1 MDAVSGNKALKEI
14 EKILGKARV
23 MLADVDR
30 EFGHSRESLAELR
43 QREVGIYAKLA
54 RLRLLAIEQ
63 GDLPSALDE
72 ADSKAA
78 DVLEERKDAA
88 GKLDRRIESAEDAL
102 AAEERRRAE
111 QHTAVEVASE
121 ALDAA
126 EAAAQEKL
134 AADAAWQAQIRRT
147 EHTNFVADQAEEK
160 ADAAGKNRAV
170 KGKPYENDPLFA
182 YLWARG
188 YGTSSYR
195 AWPLTRFLDG
205 KVAKLCKFEPAR
217 RNYALLTE
225 IPVRLAEHAQAMRAA
240 FDHETE
246 TLAALEDAAAGTAGV
261 PRLAAALEAAEKKL
275 DEIDA
280 AIAERENAI
289 RTLVEERKTFVT
301 GNDSHYQRCLK
312 ILSDA
317 MRRKGVRLLEEN
329 AARTPGRED
338 DDLVRQLVR
347 IQREAENAEQSLT
360 EFGRL
365 HDRENERVGV
375 LEDVRRRFKAE
386 RFDDSLSEFK
396 NWALVA
402 LILNQFLSGAARS
415 GDIWKTIQRQQRRKA
430 MQATPDFGSLRFPKA
445 PKHGPWRLP
454 KGGFGGGGRGG
465 GFGGG
470 GFRTGGGFKGGGFK
484 TGGGF

>member
-1 MDAVSGNKALKEI
+1 MDTIPGKKALKEI

-23 MLADVDR
+23 MLAEVDR

-78 DVLEERKDAA
+78 DVLDERKAA
-88 GKLDRRIESAEDAL
+88 VAGLDREIESAEDAL
-102 AAEERRRAE
+102 AAEEQRRAE
-111 QHTAVEVASE
+111 QHAAVEAAGQ

-126 EAAAQEKL
+126 EAEAQAAL
-134 AADAAWQAQIRRT
+134 AADQAWQAQLRST
-147 EHTNFVADQAEEK
+147 EQADFIADQAEEK
-160 ADAAGKNRAV
+160 ADAADKDRAV
-170 KGKPYENDPLFA
+170 KGKPYESDPLFS

-225 IPVRLAEHAQAMRAA
+225 IPIRLAEHAQSMRAA
-240 FDHETE
+240 FDRETE
-246 TLAALEDAAAGTAGV
+246 TLAALEQAAADAAGV
-261 PRLAAALEAAEKKL
+261 PKLSAALESAEQEL
-275 DEIDA
+275 DRIDA

-289 RTLVEERKTFVT
+289 RTLVETRKSYVA
-301 GNDSHYQRCLK
+301 GNDAYYQRCLK
-312 ILSDA
+312 ILGDA

-338 DDLVRQLVR
+338 DELVRQLVR
-347 IQREAENAEQSLT
+347 IQREAADAEQSLT

-375 LEDVRRRFKAE
+375 LEDIRRKFKAE
-386 RFDDSLSEFK
+386 RFDDSLSEFR

-402 LILNQFLSGAARS
+402 LLLNQFLSGAARS
-415 GDIWKTIQRQQRRKA
+415 GDIWKTIRREQRRRP
-430 MQATPDFGSLRFPKA
+430 MQSKPDFGSLRFPKA
-445 PKHGPWRLP
+445 PKHGPWRMP
-454 KGGFGGGGRGG
+454 KGGGFGRGG